1 MLGIEQTV
9 TSRGIAMRPRI
20 SVYDVLILGGGPAG
34 CAAALALRRHRPDCR
49 ILIVEKTA
57 TDAWPLR
64 IGENLP
70 PAAAVILGELGL
82 WSAFIRFSFVRSE
95 GTQCCWGADELLS
108 NDHLFQSFG
117 PGWHLDRKVFDEW
130 LIRRVVRESVDYLA
144 PCRIKKLEGRP
155 SLRGCAAWRAQLVH
169 RAEDCGDEV
178 DARCVIDA
186 SGRAASLAKTLR
198 AKRVTHDQLSAFYSY
213 CTRASVQ
220 DGGTRVEATPNGW
233 WYSAPLPDGRL
244 VVAFMTD
251 RDEARA
257 LELNRTSGWLKLLD
271 TSVWTRPRVGSF
283 DGAIKPHC
291 VAAHSQSLNPVCG
304 LGWFAVG
311 DAAASYDPLSSLGL
325 FKALRNGL
333 IAAYAVGDLLD
344 DRPGIVAAN
353 ERHPALTKYQALMR
367 AELRDYLSKRS
378 LYYGMEQRFRRH
390 PFWRRRH
397 GTLGLRE
404 DSRRAGSPEPE
415 STWNTV

>member
-1 MLGIEQTV
+1 
-9 TSRGIAMRPRI
+9 MRPRS

-49 ILIVEKTA
+49 MLIIEKTA
-57 TDAWPLR
+57 TDAWSLR

-70 PAAAVILGELGL
+70 PAVAVVLRELSL
-82 WSAFIRFSFVRSE
+82 WSDFIRLSFPRAE
-95 GTQCCWGADELLS
+95 GTQCCWGSDELLS

-130 LIRRVVRESVDYLA
+130 LIRRVVNESVDYLA
-144 PCRIKKLEGRP
+144 PCRLKKLERR
-155 SLRGCAAWRAQLVH
+155 SFMRGCATWRAQLA
-169 RAEDCGDEV
+169 REPKGCGTEI
-178 DARCVIDA
+178 DARFVIDA
-186 SGRAASLAKTLR
+186 SGRAASLAKTLG
-198 AKRVTHDQLSAFYSY
+198 AKRLAHDQLSAFYAY
-213 CTRASVQ
+213 CARASVH
-220 DGGTRVEATPNGW
+220 DGGTRVEATPDGW

-257 LELNRTSGWLKLLD
+257 LKLNRTSAWLNLLES
-271 TSVWTRPRVGSF
+271 SVWTRPRVGAF
-283 DGAIKPHC
+283 PNAFIPHS

-304 LGWFAVG
+304 PGWLAVG
-311 DAAASYDPLSSLGL
+311 DAASSYDPLSSLGL

-344 DRPGIVAAN
+344 DSLRVGAGI
-353 ERHPALTKYQALMR
+353 ERRPALTKYQALMR
-367 AELRDYLSKRS
+367 AEFRDYLRKRS

-390 PFWRRRH
+390 EFWRRRH
-397 GTLGLRE
+397 GTPGVRE
-404 DSRRAGSPEPE
+404 SARRTGIPEPE
-415 STWNTV
+415 STRNIV